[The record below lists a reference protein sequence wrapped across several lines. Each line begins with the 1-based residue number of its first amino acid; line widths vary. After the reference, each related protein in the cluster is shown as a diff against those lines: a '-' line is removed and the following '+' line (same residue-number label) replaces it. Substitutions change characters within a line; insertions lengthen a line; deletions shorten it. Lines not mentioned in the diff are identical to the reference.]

1 MNVLRLISLICLI
14 CVPLLPAISCAQD
27 TDPIIFYRHGNG
39 DVNKDSKADARVMAR
54 IARRQGYVNL
64 FVTSDFQFNL
74 NFDEMTPEE
83 IEDQNNRAADY
94 MADTLAEV
102 IASGHVW
109 LPPEGQNVFGPGCR
123 VQATPTGLSRLLRD
137 ERLVQVV
144 ATDAR
149 PSR

>member
-1 MNVLRLISLICLI
+1 MKKLRLLSLVCLI
-14 CVPLLPAISCAQD
+14 WVPLFPAISCAQD
-27 TDPIIFYRHGNG
+27 ADPIIFYRDGNG
-39 DVNKDSKADARVMAR
+39 DVNDDSRADAKVMAH

-83 IEDQNNRAADY
+83 IDDQNNRAADY
-94 MADTLAEV
+94 MADILAEA

-109 LPPEGQNVFGPGCR
+109 LPLEGQNVFGPGCR
-123 VQATPTGLSRLLRD
+123 VHATPTGLNALLRD
-137 ERLVQVV
+137 RRLVQVV

-149 PSR
+149 PNH